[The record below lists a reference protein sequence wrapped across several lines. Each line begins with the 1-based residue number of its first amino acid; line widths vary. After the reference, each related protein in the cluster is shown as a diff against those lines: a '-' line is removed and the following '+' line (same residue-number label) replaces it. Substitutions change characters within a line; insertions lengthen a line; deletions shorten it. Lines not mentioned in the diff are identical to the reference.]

1 MLAPIRRCRAGS
13 SARPLAALLLLA
25 GFASAQAEP
34 PRGFARREVQVLGNP
49 ALELLA
55 PTDRELSAQRRQLPY
70 WKLLNGTTRPWL
82 DGAKSPGEWA
92 ALLDPSAP
100 RVVGLWLE
108 GGAQIAQSAA
118 AYAPFAAEL
127 SIRVRLSGRARIEV
141 IDGNGRRF
149 ARDFDQAGEPETAVI
164 RGAELVA
171 AFGAPVLPRL
181 QLRISGAGARIEEVE
196 LFVPLPAPD
205 EAELLAEIESE
216 LGWFIATWSERAL
229 DTLGERKTA
238 FAARDF
244 DAVSGAPLAVLARSP
259 VLDSF
264 WQQLLDA
271 WEADPRPE
279 WSALLERYLADLF
292 ELGLQPGNGL
302 PRAWDPERDVPVDDL
317 TLEIHA
323 HLRFLCEL
331 AERGPQAFRAR
342 AREAALKIGELVLA
356 LGVLPDGAVAAAYR
370 SSDGRPSTDTVP
382 IRRLD
387 LPAMLARLGALS
399 GDERYVSAARDALFA
414 LEFAHHWPGTW
425 DRIDPGFDDNF
436 GHYGERAAAAAHA
449 LPAEHSFHAFA
460 LSGHARYAPL
470 LALALRFGGNVAADQ
485 VRCWRI
491 FRELGELV
499 PALREPNRA
508 LIVEAARNHF
518 RGQQGASGAWLDLT
532 MQGFDPVAL
541 PVGDTGGVPQNLLA
555 GLAHAYEREP
565 DAHAAELR
573 AMFTAVMLSTRA
585 QYRAEYGYVSGARRN
600 EGRGAANSAS
610 ATLRYTSGLVAM
622 LRRLKGLD

>member
-449 LPAEHSFHAFA
+449 LPAEHSFRAFA